1 MKRRAFQQTR
11 ARVIHTHMRV
21 WLICALSLFTL
32 RVHADDALDA
42 WASWALAPKV
52 WKGQTVPAGTLT
64 PEPDSGAERGF
75 LTVASLE
82 QPIEVHA
89 TPGSTQRA
97 ARALLG
103 FERAYTTLQAHGWPL
118 PEPDGELGG
127 SPALDLYMTP
137 RALCEGSAACSG
149 LALPLTPSDFDSA
162 LTYAQV
168 ADDLRGAELDACA
181 HSALAQA
188 GLRAV
193 DPAEAVSWVYAS
205 AELSI
210 WQLTGELGCD
220 ASLTR
225 GQQLSELGL
234 INAEPSSAYAGALFL
249 AMLSER
255 VEREPGSFV
264 RSLWET
270 TRQRSTGLVPA
281 ERLRSSPDLWEVLSV
296 MLETQHIKLDDE
308 LIEFG
313 VARYFAG
320 PSPRKA
326 QAPYRIFAALP
337 SDAAV
342 PLMRDIRSA
351 QLPMKLTEHAPL
363 HDLGSA
369 YVRVRLDDRA
379 HDRMRVWLRG
389 ELGARWSL
397 TAVRLSED
405 GRELGRTA
413 APPRTVPSAFL
424 PVTLDPETAEVILVV
439 TQLPLKTPD
448 ADLNVDS
455 SHGYE
460 LIVEVPAP

>member
-1 MKRRAFQQTR
+1 
-11 ARVIHTHMRV
+11 MRV
-21 WLICALSLFTL
+21 WLLCAASLFTI
-32 RVHADDALDA
+32 RVHADDAVDA

-52 WKGQTVPAGTLT
+52 WKGQTVSAGALT
-64 PEPDSGAERGF
+64 PEPELATDTDL

-82 QPIEVHA
+82 HPLRVHA
-89 TPGSTQRA
+89 MS
-97 ARALLG
+97 ARSAQQALLG
-103 FERAYTTLQAHGWPL
+103 MERAYTTLQAHGWPV
-118 PEPDGELGG
+118 PELDGGLGG
-127 SPALDLYMTP
+127 GPAIDVYLLP
-137 RALCEGSAACSG
+137 RRSCAGSAACSA
-149 LALPLTPSDFDSA
+149 LALPLAPSDFDAA

-168 ADDLRGAELDACA
+168 ADDVPSAELDACV

-188 GLRAV
+188 GLRGV
-193 DPAEAVSWVYAS
+193 DPAESASWAYAS
-205 AELSI
+205 AELSV

-220 ASLTR
+220 SSLSR
-225 GQQLSELGL
+225 GQQLAALGL
-234 INAEPSSAYAGALFL
+234 LNADRASAYAGALFL
-249 AMLSER
+249 GMLSER

-270 TRQRSTGLVPA
+270 TRQRSSGLVTA
-281 ERLRSSPDLWEVLSV
+281 ERLRSSPDLWEVLRV
-296 MLETQHIKLDDE
+296 MLEAQHIKLDDE

-320 PSPRKA
+320 PSVRKA
-326 QAPYRIFAALP
+326 QAPYRVLAALP

-342 PLMRDIRSA
+342 PLMHDLRSS
-351 QLPMKLTEHAPL
+351 QLPVKLIEHPPL

-379 HDRMRVWLRG
+379 HERMQIWLRG

-397 TAVRLSED
+397 TAVRLSEH

-413 APPRTVPSAFL
+413 APPRTVPNAYL
-424 PVTLDPETAEVILVV
+424 PVTLDTETAEVVLVV

-448 ADLNVDS
+448 ADLRIDT

-460 LIVEVPAP
+460 LIVEVD

>member
-1 MKRRAFQQTR
+1 
-11 ARVIHTHMRV
+11 MRV
-21 WLICALSLFTL
+21 WLICALSLFTM

-52 WKGQTVPAGTLT
+52 WKGQTVLAGGVTLG
-64 PEPDSGAERGF
+64 PDLGSDTSF

-82 QPIEVHA
+82 KPIQVHA
-89 TPGSTQRA
+89 AAGNMQRA

-118 PEPDGELGG
+118 PEHDGGLGG
-127 SPALDLYMTP
+127 TPALDLYMVP
-137 RALCEGSAACSG
+137 SALCLGGAACSA
-149 LALPLTPSDFDSA
+149 LARPLAPSDFDSA
-162 LTYAQV
+162 LTYAQI
-168 ADDLRGAELDACA
+168 ADDVPGADLDACV

-188 GLRAV
+188 GLRGV
-193 DPAEAVSWVYAS
+193 DPAEASSWVYAS
-205 AELSI
+205 AELSV

-220 ASLTR
+220 ASLGR
-225 GQQLSELGL
+225 GQHLAELGL
-234 INAEPSSAYAGALFL
+234 LNAERSSAYAGALFL

-255 VEREPGSFV
+255 VEREPGAFV

-270 TRQRSTGLVPA
+270 TRQRSSGLVPA
-281 ERLRSSPDLWEVLSV
+281 ERLRSSPDLWEVLRV

-308 LIEFG
+308 LVEFG

-320 PSPRKA
+320 PSARKA
-326 QAPYRIFAALP
+326 QAPYRILAALP

-342 PLMRDIRSA
+342 PLMRDVRSS

-369 YVRVRLDDRA
+369 YVRVQLDDRA
-379 HDRMRVWLRG
+379 HGRMQVWLRG

-397 TAVRLSED
+397 TAVRLGED
-405 GRELGRTA
+405 GRELGRTS
-413 APPRTVPSAFL
+413 APARTVPNAYL
-424 PVTLDPETAEVILVV
+424 PVTLDAETAEVLLVV

-448 ADLNVDS
+448 ADLRVDT

-460 LIVEVPAP
+460 LIAEVSLN